1 MPGPV
6 LRLPIRSVKTLFF
19 TDTLPVVVVFAVGV
33 KSTRYW
39 VLLSWVKADNLPP
52 LGVMDPTLA
61 YGEESAITSLDL
73 RALDLIGWEIEATP
87 VPLPASV
94 VLLATGALAL
104 CRRRERRAESV

>member
-1 MPGPV
+1 M
-6 LRLPIRSVKTLFF
+6 F
-19 TDTLPVVVVFAVGV
+19 TDTALIGFFATGV
-33 KSTRYW
+33 TLGDGRQASHWKDGF
-39 VLLSWVKADNLPP
+39 APP